1 MQYTIIF
8 TANRVIRRMTSDDP
22 PQVLSDET
30 AIDTTTANLDL
41 KNGPWKLDADDKTLV
56 TPTQAEIDTANPI
69 KVRQDKIDDVIVKMD
84 DIINNITKDNV
95 VDKLKAFIQS
105 YKDANVIK

>member
-1 MQYTIIF
+1 
-8 TANRVIRRMTSDDP
+8 MTSDDKP
-22 PQVLSDET
+22 ETSADET

-56 TPTQAEIDTANPI
+56 TPTQAEIDAASSAKQRQL
-69 KVRQDKIDDVIVKMD
+69 KVDDVIVKMD

-105 YKDANVIK
+105 YKDANVLK